1 MVPLLMTLLLS
12 CAAPGAGSGRQLSD
26 PDFIMRDEIDE
37 SGSSRTAW
45 DLVNSIRPQWL
56 FTRGIST
63 LSQAVGAETIIIY
76 MDNARLGTP
85 NSMRGVPLGNVQ
97 YLQFFSAP
105 EATLRWGGGHLQG
118 AILIST
124 QSL

>member
-12 CAAPGAGSGRQLSD
+12 CAAPGAEGGRQFSD

-85 NSMRGVPLGNVQ
+85 DSMRGIPLGNVQ

>member
-1 MVPLLMTLLLS
+1 MVPLLMTVLVS
-12 CAAPGAGSGRQLSD
+12 CAAPGAGGGRLGD
-26 PDFIMRDEIDE
+26 PDVITRDEIDD

-45 DLVNSIRPQWL
+45 DLVNSLRPQWL
-56 FTRGIST
+56 ITRGITT
-63 LSQAVGAETIIIY
+63 LRQAVGADTIIIY

-85 NSMRGVPLGNVQ
+85 SSMRGVPLGNVQ